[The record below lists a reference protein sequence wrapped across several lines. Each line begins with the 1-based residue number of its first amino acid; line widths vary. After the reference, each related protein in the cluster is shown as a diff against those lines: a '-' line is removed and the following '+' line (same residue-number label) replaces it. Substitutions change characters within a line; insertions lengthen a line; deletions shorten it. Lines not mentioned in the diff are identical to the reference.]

1 MTAPYIQKLVAER
14 GSAQFAIGCRTDSE
28 KEASLL
34 QIPLQMQQ
42 NDNPEDGARGMGCPG
57 ARDRFARPA
66 AGLVSSGLCNRHA
79 IHLNSA

>member
-14 GSAQFAIGCRTDSE
+14 GGAQFAIGCRTDSE

-57 ARDRFARPA
+57 APRAARA
-66 AGLVSSGLCNRHA
+66 ALRPGSFIAPMQQTCEFT
-79 IHLNSA
+79 

>member
-1 MTAPYIQKLVAER
+1 
-14 GSAQFAIGCRTDSE
+14 
-28 KEASLL
+28 LL